1 MSRDLENYCWL
12 ALRLLLCASVRSTKL
27 TNRHWC
33 VWMHSALKIFTQKKL
48 LIGIFTLFYCNFW
61 CTSHFN
67 TPTLIRL
74 ALELK
79 ITLLWTNKQS
89 KNNVALN
96 PALTYH
102 YCAIFPALEQF
113 GTECVLDPELSWCC
127 LRKEV
132 DLTKKCDSSSI
143 TWVTNGCTA
152 KYRGESLGG
161 GEREEVGLRH
171 SSEEQTNGIGLLILK
186 KNMAMLCA
194 HVVVIVLQLLVA
206 PSSLWLQFNWA
217 KKELAKN

>member
-1 MSRDLENYCWL
+1 MCMNAQCIKKIYTKKIVNKYPYFVLLQFLMHQPLQHAYLNALSSWIKKWLYCW
-12 ALRLLLCASVRSTKL
+12 SINKV
-27 TNRHWC
+27 
-33 VWMHSALKIFTQKKL
+33 KII
-48 LIGIFTLFYCNFW
+48 LILGAVI
-61 CTSHFN
+61 
-67 TPTLIRL
+67 
-74 ALELK
+74 
-79 ITLLWTNKQS
+79 
-89 KNNVALN
+89 ALN

-102 YCAIFPALEQF
+102 YCAIFPALEQY

-161 GEREEVGLRH
+161 EREEVGLRH

-186 KNMAMLCA
+186 KNMAMLC
-194 HVVVIVLQLLVA
+194 VRMLLLLFYN
-206 PSSLWLQFNWA
+206 SSLHHHHYDCNPIGL
-217 KKELAKN
+217 KKICQK

>member
-1 MSRDLENYCWL
+1 MPQPLQHAYLNSLGTWIKKWLYCW
-12 ALRLLLCASVRSTKL
+12 SINKV
-27 TNRHWC
+27 
-33 VWMHSALKIFTQKKL
+33 KII
-48 LIGIFTLFYCNFW
+48 LILGAVI
-61 CTSHFN
+61 
-67 TPTLIRL
+67 
-74 ALELK
+74 
-79 ITLLWTNKQS
+79 
-89 KNNVALN
+89 ALN

-102 YCAIFPALEQF
+102 YCAIFPALEQY

-186 KNMAMLCA
+186 KNMAMLCV

-206 PSSLWLQFNWA
+206 SSSLWLQFNWA